1 MHKQLINTLEE
12 LLVSSA
18 ERRKDKTFGQFVGGG
33 QKCTY
38 STLLRKA
45 NELSCQMN
53 RHGVNMEAKVA
64 ILSENM
70 PHWAIAFFSAVAYGR
85 VAVPILPASSPAEVE
100 NILEHSESEVLF
112 VSKALLAKVSGQRL
126 EVLKLVYSVEDF
138 SLVRENAAK
147 SGYVVPRFPRPET
160 LATIIYT
167 SGTSGKAKG
176 VMLSHA
182 NLCHSIRE
190 AYHAQRANHRDRW
203 LSILPMAHT
212 YELALGMLYPIFV
225 GATVYYLPGI
235 PAPSLLLKAM
245 REVRPTLILTV
256 PLVAEKIY
264 RSAMGKIEG
273 SRSLS
278 WMLHHMPSLL
288 YAIAGSTL
296 RRQTGGRIKFFGIG
310 GAKMNPE
317 VEQFYKRTRFN
328 YAIGYGTT
336 ETAPLICNACVGKT
350 AVGTVGVAAYGVEV
364 KLDNVDS
371 ATGVGEIVVRGKN
384 VMMGYYKDSER
395 TATVLSRDGWYH
407 TGDLAALDSQ
417 GRYCIK
423 GRLGNM
429 IVDPSGENIYP
440 EEIEQVINNFPGV
453 QESLV
458 IERERRLVA
467 FVHLGEES
475 LKTSVA
481 TLAET
486 IKDFVN
492 RRVSR
497 HSALSTVQIVT
508 VPLQKT
514 ATLKIRRNIYK

>member
-1 MHKQLINTLEE
+1 MRKQLINTLEE
-12 LLVSSA
+12 LLVISS
-18 ERRKDKTFGQFVGGG
+18 ERRKNRIFGQFIGRQ

-38 STLLRKA
+38 STLLWRA

-53 RHGVNMEAKVA
+53 LHGVGSEAKVA

-85 VAVPILPASSPAEVE
+85 VAVPILPASSPVEVE
-100 NILEHSESEVLF
+100 NIMEHSESEVLF
-112 VSKALLAKVSGQRL
+112 VSRALLTKVSEHRL
-126 EVLKLVYSVEDF
+126 KTMKLVYSIEDF
-138 SLVRENAAK
+138 SLICENAAK

-182 NLCHSIRE
+182 NLCHSIME
-190 AYHAQRANHRDRW
+190 ACHAQKANHRDRW

-212 YELALGMLYPIFV
+212 YELALGMLYPIYS
-225 GATVYYLPGI
+225 GATIYYLSNT
-235 PAPSLLLKAM
+235 PAPSILLKAM
-245 REVRPTLILTV
+245 KEIRPTLILTV
-256 PLVAEKIY
+256 PLIAEKIFH
-264 RSAMGKIEG
+264 SALKKIE
-273 SRSLS
+273 SNKCLS
-278 WMLHHMPSLL
+278 WMQCHTPSLL
-288 YAIAGSTL
+288 YAIAGIDL

-310 GAKMNPE
+310 GAKLNPE
-317 VEQFYKRTRFN
+317 VEMFYKHTRFN

-364 KLDNVDS
+364 RLENVDS
-371 ATGVGEIVVRGKN
+371 QTGVGEIVARGKN
-384 VMMGYYKDSER
+384 VMIGYYKDPER
-395 TATVLSRDGWYH
+395 TAAVLSPDGWYH
-407 TGDLAALDSQ
+407 TGDLATLDHK

-423 GRLGNM
+423 GRIGNM
-429 IVDPSGENIYP
+429 IVGPSGENIYP
-440 EEIEQVINNFPGV
+440 EEIEQVINNIPGV

-467 FVHLGEES
+467 LVRLGEDNIKASLSSMAES
-475 LKTSVA
+475 
-481 TLAET
+481 
-486 IKDFVN
+486 IRDFVN
-492 RRVSR
+492 RRVNK
-497 HSALSTVQIVT
+497 HSALSSVQIIT